1 MPVLFMRRLSRGADR
16 LHIVLNSRLFEHV
29 EAMSPDGLDC
39 NVPDDCDL
47 FEALAGNQPPNGD
60 TRFSRD
66 LLQTTCGESQNRLNC
81 RHGDTG

>member
-47 FEALAGNQPPNGD
+47 FEALAGNQPPNGARD
-60 TRFSRD
+60 SRVICCKP
-66 LLQTTCGESQNRLNC
+66 LAENRK
-81 RHGDTG
+81 TG